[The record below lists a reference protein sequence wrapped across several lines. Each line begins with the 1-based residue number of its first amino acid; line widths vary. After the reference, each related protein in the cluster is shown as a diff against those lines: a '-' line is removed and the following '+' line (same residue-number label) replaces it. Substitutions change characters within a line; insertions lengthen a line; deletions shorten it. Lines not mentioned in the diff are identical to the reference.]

1 VIRSRLFATGK
12 ESLGMDNILHKTIN
26 AFNRRDFS
34 EAVRQSAEGLTF
46 ARGRDEAFWMGLLDA
61 CEGYE
66 HLVGGRM
73 MKAEAKL
80 IASMQKLRNFGF
92 RYNDFEVTA
101 ALAGIR
107 LAVEE
112 IRAVKQE
119 KKKIFDVSLLPQL
132 RLAAKADIH

>member
-1 VIRSRLFATGK
+1 
-12 ESLGMDNILHKTIN
+12 MDIILHKTIN

-34 EAVRQSAEGLTF
+34 EAVRQSTEGLAF

-66 HLVGGRM
+66 HLAGKRM
-73 MKAEAKL
+73 LKAEAKL

-92 RYNDFEVTA
+92 RHNDFEVTA

-112 IRAVKQE
+112 IRAVKHE
-119 KKKIFDVSLLPQL
+119 NKKVFDVSILPQL
-132 RLAAKADIH
+132 RLAAKADDH

>member
-1 VIRSRLFATGK
+1 
-12 ESLGMDNILHKTIN
+12 MDTILYNTVS
-26 AFNRRDFS
+26 AFNRRDYR
-34 EAVRQSAEGLTF
+34 EAVRQSSEGLAE

-66 HLVGGRM
+66 HLAAKRLL
-73 MKAEAKL
+73 KAETKL

-107 LAVEE
+107 MAVEE
-112 IRAVKQE
+112 IRTVKMDN
-119 KKKIFDVSLLPQL
+119 KKVFDVSLLPQL
-132 RLAAKADIH
+132 RLSARADIQ

>member
-1 VIRSRLFATGK
+1 
-12 ESLGMDNILHKTIN
+12 MDTHLHNTIN
-26 AFNRRDFS
+26 AFNRRDFR
-34 EAVRQSAEGLTF
+34 EAVRQSTEGLAI

-66 HLVGGRM
+66 HLVGMRM
-73 MKAEAKL
+73 LKAEAKL

-92 RYNDFEVTA
+92 RHNDFEVTA

-112 IRAVKQE
+112 IRAVKHDN
-119 KKKIFDVSLLPQL
+119 KKIFDVSLLPQL
-132 RLAAKADIH
+132 RLAAKADDH

>member
-1 VIRSRLFATGK
+1 
-12 ESLGMDNILHKTIN
+12 MDNILHKTIN
-26 AFNRRDFS
+26 AFNRRDYL
-34 EAVRQSAEGLTF
+34 EAVRQSSEGLAL

-66 HLVGGRM
+66 HLAGNRM
-73 MKAEAKL
+73 LKAETKL
-80 IASMQKLRNFGF
+80 VASMQKLRNFGF

-107 LAVEE
+107 MAVEE
-112 IRAVKQE
+112 IRAVRLDN
-119 KKKIFDVSLLPQL
+119 KKIFDVSILPQL

>member
-1 VIRSRLFATGK
+1 
-12 ESLGMDNILHKTIN
+12 MDTILNKTID

-34 EAVRQSAEGLTF
+34 EAARQSAEGL
-46 ARGRDEAFWMGLLDA
+46 AVASGRDEAFWMGLLDA

-66 HLVGGRM
+66 HLVGKRM
-73 MKAEAKL
+73 LKAEAKL
-80 IASMQKLRNFGF
+80 VASMQKLRNFGF

-107 LAVEE
+107 NAVEE

-119 KKKIFDVSLLPQL
+119 NKKIFDVSLLPQL
-132 RLAAKADIH
+132 RLAAKADTR

>member
-1 VIRSRLFATGK
+1 
-12 ESLGMDNILHKTIN
+12 MDTILHKTIS

-34 EAVRQSAEGLTF
+34 EAVRQSTEGLAQ

-66 HLVGGRM
+66 HLVGKRM
-73 MKAEAKL
+73 LKAETKL

-112 IRAVKQE
+112 IRTVKQE
-119 KKKIFDVSLLPQL
+119 NKKIFDVSLLPQF

>member
-1 VIRSRLFATGK
+1 
-12 ESLGMDNILHKTIN
+12 MDIILHKTIN

-34 EAVRQSAEGLTF
+34 EAVRQSAEGLAF

-66 HLVGGRM
+66 HLAGKRM
-73 MKAEAKL
+73 LKAEAKL

-92 RYNDFEVTA
+92 RHNDFEVTA

-112 IRAVKQE
+112 IRAVKHE
-119 KKKIFDVSLLPQL
+119 NKKVFDVSILPQL
-132 RLAAKADIH
+132 RLAAKADDH

>member
-1 VIRSRLFATGK
+1 
-12 ESLGMDNILHKTIN
+12 MDIILHKTIN

-34 EAVRQSAEGLTF
+34 EAVRQSTEGLAF

-66 HLVGGRM
+66 HLAGQRM
-73 MKAEAKL
+73 LKAEAKL

-92 RYNDFEVTA
+92 RHNDFEVTA

-112 IRAVKQE
+112 IRAVKHE
-119 KKKIFDVSLLPQL
+119 NKKVFDVSILPQL
-132 RLAAKADIH
+132 RLAAKADDH

>member
-1 VIRSRLFATGK
+1 
-12 ESLGMDNILHKTIN
+12 MDNILHKTIN
-26 AFNRRDFS
+26 AFNRRDYG
-34 EAVRQSAEGLTF
+34 EAVRQSSEGLAM

-66 HLVGGRM
+66 HLAGKRM
-73 MKAEAKL
+73 LKAEAKL
-80 IASMQKLRNFGF
+80 VASMQKLRNFGF

-107 LAVEE
+107 MGVEE
-112 IRAVKQE
+112 IRAVRMDTKR
-119 KKKIFDVSLLPQL
+119 IFDVSLLPQL

>member
-1 VIRSRLFATGK
+1 MNI
-12 ESLGMDNILHKTIN
+12 ILHKTVS
-26 AFNRRDFS
+26 AFNRRDYS
-34 EAVRQSAEGLTF
+34 EAVRQSAEGLAE

-66 HLVGGRM
+66 HLYAKRM
-73 MKAEAKL
+73 LKAEAKL
-80 IASMQKLRNFGF
+80 IASMNKLRNFGY

-107 LAVEE
+107 MAVEE

-119 KKKIFDVSLLPQL
+119 NKKVFDVSLLPQL
-132 RLAAKADIH
+132 RLSARADIQ